1 MSLNKTKIKNNFIII
16 LVAILVSSTFS
27 SYFQVFK
34 DVISASGHH
43 DFQWSPAKLVF
54 EKVNHYQYMLEGNT
68 EKIMMSQL

>member
-1 MSLNKTKIKNNFIII
+1 MSLKKTKIKNNFIII
-16 LVAILVSSTFS
+16 LVALLGSSLFS

-54 EKVNHYQYMLEGNT
+54 K
-68 EKIMMSQL
+68 K